1 MRFEL
6 KHGYWMLAVLL
17 GTLLTACGPKESEP
31 VMGKITGTLMYRE
44 RIMLAPEAS
53 ATVTLEDVSLADAPA
68 KIIAEVT
75 LENAGQVPIPFE
87 LEYDTG
93 IIDERMSYSIRAQIF
108 ENEEL
113 IFTSDTHT
121 AVLTRGA
128 GNTAEVSLARIQ
140 RPTVSP
146 TADTGAI
153 MRRPRGTEM
162 AGMFTYMADA
172 ALFEDCRN
180 KKVYPVSMEGAYRE
194 LESAYSN
201 SGIKGGD
208 ALMVQVEGR
217 LLERPAMEGNMNEVK
232 LIVDSFTAI
241 LPEQSCVPPVDE
253 ELVNTYW
260 KLLEIDGKPVKTP
273 TGQKEAHM
281 ILATAET
288 KVHGNAGCNN
298 FFGGY
303 EMDGES
309 LTFGP
314 TGATMMAC
322 QEGMDTEQAFLA
334 VLGETDRYSIS
345 GLMLELY
352 KGEDLLAKFEA
363 VHLP

>member
-1 MRFEL
+1 M
-6 KHGYWMLAVLL
+6 KHGYWILAALL
-17 GTLLTACGPKESEP
+17 GTLLTACGPRESEP

-44 RIMLAPEAS
+44 RMALSPEAS
-53 ATVTLEDVSLADAPA
+53 VTVTVEDVSLADAPA

-75 LENAGQVPIPFE
+75 LENPGQVPIPFE

-93 IIDERMSYSIRAQIF
+93 LIDERMSYSIRARIF
-108 ENEEL
+108 ENDEL

-121 AVLTRGA
+121 PVLTRGA
-128 GNTAEVSLARIQ
+128 GNEAEVKMVRVRQ
-140 RPTVSP
+140 PTVSP
-146 TADTGAI
+146 TTES
-153 MRRPRGTEM
+153 MPVTSRPRSAKL

-180 KKVYPVSMEGAYRE
+180 NKVYPVSMEGAYIE
-194 LESAYSN
+194 LERAYSN
-201 SGIKGGD
+201 SGIEGGEP
-208 ALMVQVEGR
+208 LMVQVEGR
-217 LLERPAMEGNMNEVK
+217 LLERPAMEGNTNEVK

-253 ELVNTYW
+253 ALTNTYW
-260 KLLEIDGKPVKTP
+260 KLLEIGGKPVKTP

-281 ILATAET
+281 ILATAES

-298 FFGGY
+298 FFGSF
-303 EMDGES
+303 EVDGDS
-309 LTFGP
+309 LTFGQ

-322 QEGMDTEQAFLA
+322 LDGMDTEQAFLA
-334 VLGETDRYSIS
+334 ALGETDRYSIS
-345 GLMLELY
+345 GLMLHLY
-352 KGEDLLAKFEA
+352 KGEELLAKFEA